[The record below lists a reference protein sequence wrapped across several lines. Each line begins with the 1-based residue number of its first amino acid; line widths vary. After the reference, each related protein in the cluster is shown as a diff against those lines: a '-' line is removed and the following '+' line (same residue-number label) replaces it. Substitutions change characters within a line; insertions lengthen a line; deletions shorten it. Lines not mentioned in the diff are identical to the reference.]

1 MGQDTQKSWVE
12 EFYPELAPREP
23 LELPPPEPAPKSKD
37 TTEEP
42 SVVQEPAPSPGPAL
56 EEPALQLGEGGVWVT
71 PDRQDFQEME
81 RMDHRVKKA
90 KVGRGVSAGVL
101 AVGFVMGLAAAGGGV
116 CYGTDDPSSCPDPW
130 VAPVGATG
138 AVLFVG
144 GLAGMIAS
152 GVMLR
157 KRKRDRDNLW
167 EAHRRRQFRVE
178 VDTSDD
184 AFTVIVTR
192 KYDGDELTGATV
204 FIRHR
209 ESGQHSNLYIDATEI
224 DSLEQVIR
232 EHKAKLLTA
241 E

>member
-1 MGQDTQKSWVE
+1 MRYFVGFVLALVMGASPLDVNAQDTQKSWVE

-42 SVVQEPAPSPGPAL
+42 SVVQEPAPSPG
-56 EEPALQLGEGGVWVT
+56 
-71 PDRQDFQEME
+71 
-81 RMDHRVKKA
+81 KA

-184 AFTVIVTR
+184 AFTVIVTW